1 MGQFLGGLLQAA
13 LTIFGVVGGP
23 VFGMFTLGM
32 FTRLGNQRGAIVGL
46 LTSLVFSLWIGFGQP
61 KPPIPNKVNVNG
73 SGCGYADAYYD
84 HEKSS
89 NLHFEY
95 QWGIRLLFI
104 HHAYFQSQRA
114 FFLFLL
120 SHDRTHAISVSL
132 DFHHSKSSFFFLFF
146 VLFFLCSLRNDL
158 SLN

>member
-13 LTIFGVVGGP
+13 LTIFGVIGGP

-73 SGCGYADAYYD
+73 SDCGYADAYYD

-89 NLHFEY
+89 NLHFKY
-95 QWGIRLLFI
+95 Q
-104 HHAYFQSQRA
+104 
-114 FFLFLL
+114 
-120 SHDRTHAISVSL
+120 
-132 DFHHSKSSFFFLFF
+132 
-146 VLFFLCSLRNDL
+146 
-158 SLN
+158 